1 MNDSV
6 AQHRKNDMKGT
17 FGDGSRLT
25 QHTRA
30 TAVLGP
36 LLTMRICAGE
46 KVRFQATLGAVS

>member
-1 MNDSV
+1 MNGSV
-6 AQHRKNDMKGT
+6 AQQRKNDMKGI

-25 QHTRA
+25 QHIRA
-30 TAVLGP
+30 AAVLGP